1 MNVGFTTSLKGQN
14 ILVTGASGF
23 IGSHLISFLSS
34 QDAKVHALIFSRE
47 VPTQNLWKFK
57 TKSIKYYKC
66 SFLNF
71 RKLNSIVKFIKPVK
85 IIHLGSLV
93 DLNRSF
99 QIARQVIHANIKG
112 TLNLLESLRN
122 VPFDLFVYASSVEVY
137 GNGPIPFKESQR
149 EIPPSPYAI
158 SKLTGEH
165 FVNFYSKI
173 YNYPISILRL
183 STCYGP
189 GQNENRLIP
198 SAIKSALASRSI
210 EISQINQSRNF
221 IYIRDIIKAIG
232 KVLVK
237 PKVINEIINIGSE
250 ETISVEKMIESIK
263 ILTGSNSR
271 TLAGRVPNR
280 AQEIQ
285 NWSVSSVKAK
295 KILGWKVSTSLR
307 QGLKETIAWYQR

>member
-14 ILVTGASGF
+14 ILVTGGSGF

-47 VPTQNLWKFK
+47 ANAQNLWKFK

-66 SFLNF
+66 SLLNF
-71 RKLNSIVKFIKPVK
+71 RDLNTIVKFIKPVK

-99 QIARQVIHANIKG
+99 QIARRVIYTNIEG

-137 GNGPIPFKESQR
+137 GNGPIPFRENQR
-149 EIPPSPYAI
+149 EVPPSPYA
-158 SKLTGEH
+158 
-165 FVNFYSKI
+165 
-173 YNYPISILRL
+173 ISILRL

-189 GQNENRLIP
+189 GQNKNKLIP
-198 SAIKSALASRSI
+198 SIIKYALASRPI
-210 EISQINQSRNF
+210 KVGQTNQNRNF
-221 IYIRDIIKAIG
+221 IYIKDLIKAMG

-237 PKVINEIINIGSE
+237 PKAINEILNIGNE
-250 ETISVEKMIESIK
+250 ESISIEKIIESIK
-263 ILTGSNSR
+263 ILTGSNSLV
-271 TLAGRVPNR
+271 LAGSVPNR
-280 AQEIQ
+280 EQEIQ
-285 NWSVSSVKAK
+285 NWDISTVKTK
-295 KILGWKVSTSLR
+295 KILGWKASTPLKK
-307 QGLKETIAWYQR
+307 GLKETISWYQG

>member
-14 ILVTGASGF
+14 ILVTGGSGF

-47 VPTQNLWKFK
+47 ANAQNLWKFK

-66 SFLNF
+66 SLLNF
-71 RKLNSIVKFIKPVK
+71 RDLNTIVKFIKPVK

-99 QIARQVIHANIKG
+99 QIARRGIHTNIEG

-137 GNGPIPFKESQR
+137 GNGPIPFRENQR
-149 EIPPSPYAI
+149 EVPPSPYAI
-158 SKLTGEH
+158 SKLAGEH
-165 FVNFYSKI
+165 FINFYSKI

-189 GQNENRLIP
+189 GQNKNKLIP
-198 SAIKSALASRSI
+198 SIIKSALASRPI
-210 EISQINQSRNF
+210 KVGQTNQNRNF
-221 IYIRDIIKAIG
+221 IYIKDLIKAMG

-237 PKVINEIINIGSE
+237 PKAINEILNIGNE
-250 ETISVEKMIESIK
+250 ESISIEKIIESIK
-263 ILTGSNSR
+263 ILTGSNSLV
-271 TLAGRVPNR
+271 LAGSVPNR
-280 AQEIQ
+280 EQEIQ
-285 NWSVSSVKAK
+285 NWDISTVKTK
-295 KILGWKVSTSLR
+295 KILGWKASTPLKK
-307 QGLKETIAWYQR
+307 GLKETISWYQG